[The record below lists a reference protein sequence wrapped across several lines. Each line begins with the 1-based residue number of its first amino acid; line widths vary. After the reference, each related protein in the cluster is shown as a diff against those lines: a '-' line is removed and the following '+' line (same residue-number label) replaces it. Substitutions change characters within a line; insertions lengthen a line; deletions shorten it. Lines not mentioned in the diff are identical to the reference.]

1 MDGNLLF
8 TLMCF
13 LNDSST
19 SILFIIQPKNEL
31 LSISFLHSPL
41 FNPSTMS
48 RDLTSLVLSLSSE
61 FLNSYMSLDL
71 SSLLLFRFITFSS
84 WLSSSHRHIVTSSR
98 HYVCSSSLSHSY
110 LTSAQAHHH
119 AVTSHMLQ
127 LAVTSPLLQLAFI
140 SVNGEGKN
148 PGCYRGGGRIKG
160 EKE

>member
-1 MDGNLLF
+1 
-8 TLMCF
+8 
-13 LNDSST
+13 
-19 SILFIIQPKNEL
+19 
-31 LSISFLHSPL
+31 
-41 FNPSTMS
+41 MS

-84 WLSSSHRHIVTSSR
+84 WLSSSHRHIVTPSH

-119 AVTSHMLQ
+119 
-127 LAVTSPLLQLAFI
+127 AVTSPLLQLAFI